1 MLEYIQQ
8 LDEKML
14 EIVKPVSPGENV
26 IQTGED
32 ARKDE
37 RVLKSG
43 HRLRPRDA
51 RALAGLGI
59 MDIWTYEKP
68 MVSVILTGT
77 KSWLWTN
84 LFSQAR

>member
-1 MLEYIQQ
+1 MLECTQQ

-32 ARKDE
+32 ERKDE

-43 HRLRPRDA
+43 HRLRPQD
-51 RALAGLGI
+51 
-59 MDIWTYEKP
+59 
-68 MVSVILTGT
+68 V
-77 KSWLWTN
+77 
-84 LFSQAR
+84 